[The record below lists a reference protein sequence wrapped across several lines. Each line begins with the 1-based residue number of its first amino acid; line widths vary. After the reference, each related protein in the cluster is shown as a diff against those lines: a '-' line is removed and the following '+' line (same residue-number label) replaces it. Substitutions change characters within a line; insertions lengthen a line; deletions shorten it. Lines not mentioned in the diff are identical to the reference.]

1 MTKVLIMHNDLR
13 AYWKRRV
20 FFLRDF
26 LKSKNIY
33 LYAVELFGK
42 GSPYQFDP
50 SIQTETWWDCLF
62 PEHSFADLAAAQIKK
77 AVFKKLDEV
86 NPDVVIAGSVAFSSG
101 ALGLRW
107 AKRNKKKFIMFDDAK
122 AGDVKRNI
130 LVQTVK
136 NLIINQIDAFWLPST
151 NYADEY
157 AALYDKKSVHYFFGF
172 NCIDND
178 LFKFDG
184 ERSFNNGK
192 IVSICRLV
200 PKKNMGN
207 LLKVWQFVEENNDY
221 YKLLIIGDGPLLND
235 LKNLAETLG
244 LRRVEFTGA
253 IPNDQLPRYL
263 HETDAFI
270 SSSLAESWGMMV
282 NEAMAAGLPVLL
294 SDRINAAGILLKEGV
309 NGYGFDGE
317 NIHEMQKKVMDFI
330 DLPESEKMEM
340 SKNSLKIISEMDYEN
355 MGDQLVSMLK
365 ILAAE
370 PPKKIGLLPHAAINL
385 WPGRYNTKGWDNVKQ

>member
-1 MTKVLIMHNDLR
+1 MH
-13 AYWKRRV
+13 
-20 FFLRDF
+20 DF

-42 GSPYQFDP
+42 GSPYEFDP

-62 PEHSFADLAAAQIKK
+62 PEHSFADLTAAQIKK
-77 AVFKKLDEV
+77 AVFKELDEV

-122 AGDVKRNI
+122 ATDVKRNV

-178 LFKFDG
+178 LFKFHG
-184 ERSFNNGK
+184 EKTFNSGK
-192 IVSICRLV
+192 IISVCRLV
-200 PKKNMGN
+200 PKKNMEN
-207 LLKVWQFVEENNDY
+207 LLKIWQFVEENNDY
-221 YKLLIIGDGPLLND
+221 YKLIIIGDGPLLNN
-235 LKNLAETLG
+235 LKNLVKTLG
-244 LRRVEFTGA
+244 LRRVEFMGA

-263 HETDAFI
+263 HEADAFI

-294 SDRINAAGILLKEGV
+294 SDRINAAGTLLKEGV

-317 NIHEMQKKVMDFI
+317 NIYEMQKKVMDFI

-355 MGDQLVSMLK
+355 MGDRLVSMLK

-370 PPKKIGLLPHAAINL
+370 PPKKIELLPYAAINL
-385 WPGRYNTKGWDNVKQ
+385 WAGRYNTKGWDNVKQ